1 MAADIMRIIIGDV
14 CMALAAGYTFYI
26 IGTMLRRTRRI
37 VARAG
42 YLRVFRYELLVCL
55 AFLALAADLR
65 FDLAGRTPPG
75 AWRALAM
82 FLRAAMI
89 IFDAFILL
97 VAARVQA
104 FGRKADEGPADCAVV
119 LGAALEDGRPTREL
133 IARVDAAAAWASA
146 RPEAVLIVTGG
157 NPAPG
162 SPSEA
167 EVMRDL
173 LVRRGV
179 AGERVRLEDR
189 STDTR
194 ENFLNVARM
203 VDPARPMAVVTSGCH
218 MLRAAGLAR
227 GAGFAR
233 VLRVPARDDPARLP
247 ANVLWEVICVVNG
260 WLTGEVPLRSDRKR
274 EHS

>member
-1 MAADIMRIIIGDV
+1 
-14 CMALAAGYTFYI
+14 
-26 IGTMLRRTRRI
+26 
-37 VARAG
+37 
-42 YLRVFRYELLVCL
+42 
-55 AFLALAADLR
+55 
-65 FDLAGRTPPG
+65 
-75 AWRALAM
+75 
-82 FLRAAMI
+82 
-89 IFDAFILL
+89 
-97 VAARVQA
+97 
-104 FGRKADEGPADCAVV
+104 
-119 LGAALEDGRPTREL
+119 
-133 IARVDAAAAWASA
+133 
-146 RPEAVLIVTGG
+146 
-157 NPAPG
+157 
-162 SPSEA
+162 
-167 EVMRDL
+167 MRDL

-203 VDPARPMAVVTSGCH
+203 VDPSRPVAIVTSGCH

-227 GAGFAR
+227 GAGFAH